1 MLAPVPVGAPRA
13 GSIIRLSALACAGL
27 ATPLPVSLTPRGN
40 NRRRRTLSCKDRRR
54 RMTKTFASQSDLAP
68 KRISFKRLSK
78 HCWAFTAEG
87 DPNTGVIVG
96 DDGVMVIDTQAT
108 PAMARE
114 VIRRIRKVSSKPIR
128 YVVLSHYHAVRVLGA
143 SAYKAQ
149 QVIASQRTLG
159 LIRERGRQDMA
170 SEIGRFPRLFR
181 GKESI
186 PGLTW
191 PTMVFKD
198 EMTVMM
204 GSLEV
209 RLLHPGPGH
218 TGGDTIVWVP
228 AEKVLFS
235 GDLVEYEAGIY
246 TGDAHLEQWPA
257 TLEKL
262 RALKP
267 RALVPGRGPA
277 LTTPAACDKAIR
289 YTRDF
294 VRGLYAS
301 AKRGVASRKSLK
313 EVYRATRRR
322 MDPVY
327 GAYPIYEH
335 CMPFDVSRAYDE
347 ARGIKH
353 PRIWTAQRDRE
364 MWGSIA

>member
-1 MLAPVPVGAPRA
+1 MK
-13 GSIIRLSALACAGL
+13 S
-27 ATPLPVSLTPRGN
+27 
-40 NRRRRTLSCKDRRR
+40 
-54 RMTKTFASQSDLAP
+54 FASQSDLKP
-68 KRISFKRLSK
+68 KRISFPRLSK
-78 HCWAFTAEG
+78 SCWAFTAEG

-96 DDGVMVIDTQAT
+96 DDSVMVVDAQAT
-108 PAMARE
+108 PLMARE
-114 VIRRIRKVSSKPIR
+114 VLRRIRRVTSKPVR
-128 YVVLSHYHAVRVLGA
+128 HLVLSHYHAVRVLGA
-143 SAYKAQ
+143 SAYKAREI
-149 QVIASQRTLG
+149 IASQRTRG
-159 LIRERGRQDMA
+159 LIRERGKQDMA

-181 GKESI
+181 GAESI

-191 PTMVFKD
+191 PTMMFKD
-198 EMTVMM
+198 EMTVML
-204 GSLEV
+204 GKLEV
-209 RLLHPGPGH
+209 RILHLGPGH
-218 TGGDTIVWVP
+218 TGGDTVVWVP
-228 AEKVLFS
+228 SEKVLFS

-246 TGDAHLEQWPA
+246 TGDAHLEEWPN

-277 LTTPAACDKAIR
+277 LKTPGASDKAIR

-301 AKRGVASRKSLK
+301 ARRGVAARKSLK
-313 EVYRATRRR
+313 QVYEATKRR

-364 MWGSIA
+364 MWKSIA

>member
-1 MLAPVPVGAPRA
+1 M
-13 GSIIRLSALACAGL
+13 SNS
-27 ATPLPVSLTPRGN
+27 
-40 NRRRRTLSCKDRRR
+40 
-54 RMTKTFASQSDLAP
+54 FASQADLKA
-68 KRISFKRLSK
+68 KKITFRALSAN
-78 HCWAFTAEG
+78 CYAFTAEG

-96 DDGVMVIDTQAT
+96 DDGVMVIDAQAT
-108 PAMARE
+108 PVMARE
-114 VIRRIRKVSSKPIR
+114 GIRRIRRVTSKPIK

-143 SAYKAQ
+143 SAYRAREI
-149 QVIASQRTLG
+149 IASQATLG
-159 LIRERGRQDMA
+159 LIRERGKQDMA

-191 PTMVFKD
+191 PTLTFRG
-198 EMTVMM
+198 ELTLMM
-204 GSLEV
+204 GKLEV
-209 RLLHPGPGH
+209 KIIHPGPGH

-228 AEKVLFS
+228 SQRVLFA

-246 TGDAHLEQWPA
+246 TGDAHLEEWPN
-257 TLEKL
+257 TLDKL

-277 LTTPAACDKAIR
+277 LVTAAQSAKAIR
-289 YTRDF
+289 FTQDF
-294 VRGLYAS
+294 VRGLYAV
-301 AKRGVASRKSLK
+301 ARRGVKERKSLDK
-313 EVYRATRRR
+313 VYAMTRRR
-322 MDPVY
+322 MDPRY

-353 PRIWTAQRDRE
+353 PRIWTARRDRE
-364 MWGSIA
+364 MWRAIAALENAAR

>member
-1 MLAPVPVGAPRA
+1 MK
-13 GSIIRLSALACAGL
+13 S
-27 ATPLPVSLTPRGN
+27 
-40 NRRRRTLSCKDRRR
+40 
-54 RMTKTFASQSDLAP
+54 FASQSDLET
-68 KRISFKRLSK
+68 KKVSFPRLSK
-78 HCWAFTAEG
+78 SCWAFTAQG

-96 DDGVMVIDTQAT
+96 DDGVLVIDAQAT
-108 PAMARE
+108 PVMARE
-114 VIRRIRKVSSKPIR
+114 VIRRIRRVTSKPIR

-143 SAYKAQ
+143 SAYRAEQ
-149 QVIASQRTLG
+149 IIASRRTLG

-181 GKESI
+181 GARSI

-198 EMTVMM
+198 ELTVML
-204 GSLEV
+204 GRLEV
-209 RLLHPGPGH
+209 RILHLGPGH

-246 TGDAHLEQWPA
+246 TGDAHLEEWPN

-277 LTTPAACDKAIR
+277 LRTPRAALNAIR
-289 YTRDF
+289 YTQDF

-301 AKRGVASRKSLK
+301 AKRGVAARKSLK
-313 EVYRATRRR
+313 EVYAATRRR
-322 MDPVY
+322 MDPAY
-327 GAYPIYEH
+327 GKYPIYEH

-353 PRIWTAQRDRE
+353 PRIWTAKRDRA
-364 MWGSIA
+364 MWKAIA